1 MPSDMRLFPAAV
13 CLLALLLGSAP
24 AWAHGDLHAQ
34 IVALTR
40 AIAAAPNDATLYL
53 QRGEL
58 HRAHHAPRQAR
69 ADYDRA
75 LALDPSL
82 DAARLARARLLV
94 EIGRAAEAEPDIET
108 FLARHPGHVQATL
121 VRARARGARGDVT
134 GAVTDFDAVL
144 AAAPD
149 PDRGL
154 ERARLL
160 AATGR
165 DDDRRQAVAGLDA
178 LMTRLGPIV
187 TLHLEAVALLA
198 TSGDFDEALTRVDAA
213 IVGMPSS
220 TMWRMRKADLLR
232 KAGRTDE
239 ARVAYLDAR
248 AALDRLPPARR
259 QTRDAERTRTVIDTA
274 LATLSAS
281 VQGSSHP

>member
-1 MPSDMRLFPAAV
+1 MRLIHASW
-13 CLLALLLGSAP
+13 CLMVLLLCPPTAT
-24 AWAHGDLHAQ
+24 AHSDLHQQ

-40 AIAAAPNDATLYL
+40 AIAAAPTDARLYL

-94 EIGRAAEAEPDIET
+94 EIGQAAKAGPDLDV
-108 FLARHPGHVQATL
+108 FLARHPGHVNATL
-121 VRARARGARGDVT
+121 VRARALRERGELA
-134 GAVTDFDAVL
+134 GAAADYDTVL

-149 PDRGL
+149 PDHGL

-160 AATGR
+160 GATGR
-165 DDDRRQAVAGLDA
+165 DADRQQAVAGLDA
-178 LMTRLGPIV
+178 LMTSLGPIV
-187 TLHLEAVALLA
+187 TLELEAVALLA
-198 TSGDFDEALTRVDAA
+198 TSGDYDDALARVERA
-213 IVGMPSS
+213 IARSPRATV
-220 TMWRMRKADLLR
+220 WRVRKADLLR
-232 KAGRTDE
+232 QAGRTAEARQAYHD
-239 ARVAYLDAR
+239 ARVALDSS
-248 AALDRLPPARR
+248 PPSRR
-259 QTRDAERTRTVIDTA
+259 QTPDAQRTRAAIDTA
-274 LATLSAS
+274 LADLSAT